1 MLMPTFDVGTF
12 SKFNLCLINIL
23 PLGWGEELR
32 KVYKN
37 CLIGHLCSYAG
48 VSPSLHVMSV
58 LQGCVGLWNAGML
71 CLLKVLNDV
80 KVTDICLLETNTSQ
94 NNR

>member
-1 MLMPTFDVGTF
+1 MPTFDVGTF
-12 SKFNLCLINIL
+12 SKFNLCLFNKHIAT
-23 PLGWGEELR
+23 WM
-32 KVYKN
+32 N
-37 CLIGHLCSYAG
+37 CLVGHLCSYAG

-71 CLLKVLNDV
+71 CLVKVLNDV